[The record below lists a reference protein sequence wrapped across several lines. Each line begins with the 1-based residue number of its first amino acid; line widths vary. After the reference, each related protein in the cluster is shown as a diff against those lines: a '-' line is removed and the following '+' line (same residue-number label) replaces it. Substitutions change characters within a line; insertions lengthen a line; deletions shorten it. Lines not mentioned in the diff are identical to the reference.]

1 MTVVQ
6 WLLLPAFVHVAWTV
20 ALGLRMGQA
29 RMKAV
34 KAGRVKL
41 ADIALDSSR
50 WPDDVRKLA
59 NNYDNQFQVPVLF
72 HALLPLLILLV
83 KVDWLTVAL
92 AWVFVA
98 SRIVH
103 SLVHTGSNV
112 VIRRGQAFLVGY
124 GALAFMW
131 AWFALRLYL
140 IG

>member
-1 MTVVQ
+1 MTIVQ
-6 WLLLPAFVHVAWTV
+6 WLLLPAFVHVAWIV
-20 ALGLRMGQA
+20 ALGLRMGRA

-34 KAGRVKL
+34 MSGKVKL
-41 ADIALDSSR
+41 ADVALDSSR

-72 HALLPLLILLV
+72 YALLPLLIQLA

-92 AWVFVA
+92 AWVFAA

-124 GALAFMW
+124 GAVALMW
-131 AWFALRLYL
+131 AWFALRLYA